1 MKVICIGR
9 NYVDH
14 AKELNNP
21 IPSQPLVFLKPPTA
35 VLKTG
40 NELFYPEFT
49 QNLHYEVELVLKVC
63 KNGKHIAHKYAH
75 NYYKEIGLGIDFTA
89 RDLQD
94 QCKANGHPWE
104 ISKAFDNSAV
114 IGSFIP
120 KSELDIE
127 NIQFSLRKNDQQV
140 QIGNSK
146 DLIFS
151 FDTLI
156 TYVSKFFTI
165 QRGDCIFTGTP
176 KGVGPVSIGD
186 KLEGF
191 IGENPILECY
201 IK

>member
-1 MKVICIGR
+1 M
-9 NYVDH
+9 DH

-176 KGVGPVSIGD
+176 KGVGPVLIGD

>member
-21 IPSQPLVFLKPPTA
+21 IPSEPLVFLKPPTA

-94 QCKANGHPWE
+94 QCKAKGHPWE

-114 IGSFIP
+114 IGSFIS
-120 KSELDIE
+120 KSELNVE
-127 NIQFSLRKNDQQV
+127 NIEFSLSKNDNQV
-140 QIGNSK
+140 QLGNSK

-176 KGVGPVSIGD
+176 KGVGPVTIGD

-191 IGENPILECY
+191 IGNDSILECY

>member
-21 IPSQPLVFLKPPTA
+21 VPSQPLVFLKPPTS

-40 NELFYPEFT
+40 NELIYPEFT
-49 QNLHYEVELVLKVC
+49 KNLHYEVELVLKVC

-94 QCKANGHPWE
+94 QCKAKGHPWE

-114 IGSFIP
+114 IGSFIS
-120 KSELDIE
+120 KSELNVE
-127 NIQFSLRKNDQQV
+127 NIEFSLRKNNNQV
-140 QIGNSK
+140 QLGNSK

-176 KGVGPVSIGD
+176 KGVGPVTIGD

-191 IGENPILECY
+191 IGNDSILECY

>member
-21 IPSQPLVFLKPPTA
+21 VPSQPLVFLKPPTS

-49 QNLHYEVELVLKVC
+49 KNLHYEVELVLKVC

-94 QCKANGHPWE
+94 QCKAKGHPWE

-114 IGSFIP
+114 IGSFIS
-120 KSELDIE
+120 KSELNVE
-127 NIQFSLRKNDQQV
+127 NIEFSLSKNDNQV
-140 QIGNSK
+140 QLGNSK

-176 KGVGPVSIGD
+176 KGVGPVTIGD

-191 IGENPILECY
+191 IGNDSILECY